1 LGAEEARGI
10 CKLVCLRW
18 AVASAR
24 VPEVSTAHESAGRIV
39 KQGGSSAVRFK
50 ETGGIFDPGPLTKL
64 DEGVRSV
71 HQAIENTAY
80 CLNCTHQWPAMWNL
94 AREST
99 LVSPKCQWHLSV
111 PEEFVSSGWWTTE
124 DEELAV
130 PII

>member
-1 LGAEEARGI
+1 MPKVGRRQRAGARGQH
-10 CKLVCLRW
+10 RP
-18 AVASAR
+18 R
-24 VPEVSTAHESAGRIV
+24 AGRENSE
-39 KQGGSSAVRFK
+39 QGGSSAVRFK

-99 LVSPKCQWHLSV
+99 LVSPKCQWRLSV

-124 DEELAV
+124 DEELAA